1 MNWKDYL
8 YFQKGDKIAILLLLI
23 LIVLT
28 GGILLIMK
36 GIQSVQPIV
45 YSDKIDDF
53 ERFQE
58 QLVDRETADQET
70 VRVSKAANYHLYPY
84 QEKLKKGET
93 IELNKAD
100 TSGLKKIPGIG
111 IGYANRI
118 VKYRNLLGGYVSLS
132 QLKEVYGLDD
142 DLYEK
147 ITPYITIGGG
157 VRKIEINTI
166 SFDDLKRHPYI
177 NYKQASIVVDL
188 RERKGKIDSLDRLA
202 LLDEFSDHDI
212 ERLKYYLS
220 FD

>member
-36 GIQSVQPIV
+36 GIQSGQPIV

-142 DLYEK
+142 DLYER

-177 NYKQASIVVDL
+177 NYKQASIIVDL
-188 RERKGKIDSLDRLA
+188 RERKGKIDSFDRLA

>member
-8 YFQKGDKIAILLLLI
+8 YFQKGDKIAILLLII

-36 GIQSVQPIV
+36 GIQSGQPTV

-58 QLVDRETADQET
+58 QLVDREIADQET
-70 VRVSKAANYHLYPY
+70 VRISKAANYHIYPY
-84 QEKLKKGET
+84 QKKLKKGET

-142 DLYEK
+142 DLYER

-177 NYKQASIVVDL
+177 NYKQASIIVDL

>member
-8 YFQKGDKIAILLLLI
+8 YFQKGDKIAILLLII

-36 GIQSVQPIV
+36 GIQSGQPIV
-45 YSDKIDDF
+45 YLDKIDDF

-70 VRVSKAANYHLYPY
+70 VRMSKAANYHLYPY

-100 TSGLKKIPGIG
+100 TSSLKKIPGIG

-177 NYKQASIVVDL
+177 NYKQASIIVDL
-188 RERKGKIDSLDRLA
+188 RERKGKIDSFDRLA

>member
-36 GIQSVQPIV
+36 GIQSDQPIV

-58 QLVDRETADQET
+58 QLVDREIADQET
-70 VRVSKAANYHLYPY
+70 VRVSKTANYHLYPY
-84 QEKLKKGET
+84 QEKLKKGEA

-142 DLYEK
+142 DLYER

-177 NYKQASIVVDL
+177 NYKQASIIVDL